1 MTAEAPI
8 PHFSGSSSQAARFAQ
23 LNIHSHM
30 RLQTY
35 VSLCLPSVSQ
45 QMTERFGLFDLRRQ
59 GTALIVYS
67 LEIENRAVPL
77 AYGRPLEDAY
87 TARLSRVRE
96 APSGGRTPPERL
108 VIDSRFDLFGYARSG
123 GSEEMGYDD
132 GSGARVQAGRARMLQ
147 VFTRPLA
154 PPGERHVGTAP
165 GAFAALQEHAW
176 DEPWPTVETLG
187 AAPAGHTPVEQP
199 VPPRLAVWGTG
210 NTDLNQ
216 HVTLTEY
223 IREFDSH
230 CSLQLHL
237 AGLDVAR
244 HHVDRCHMIFR
255 KPFFPGNPYAVD
267 GKLYVQGGQTVLTV
281 GIFAARPD
289 GTPTGTPAVFA
300 RLAGSIGDHAG

>member
-1 MTAEAPI
+1 
-8 PHFSGSSSQAARFAQ
+8 
-23 LNIHSHM
+23 M

-45 QMTERFGLFDLRRQ
+45 QMAERYGLFDLRRQ

-67 LEIENRAVPL
+67 LEIDNRATPL
-77 AYGRPLEDAY
+77 AYGRPLEDEY
-87 TARLSRVRE
+87 TARLCRVRE
-96 APSGGRTPPERL
+96 VAGGGRTAPERL

-154 PPGERHVGTAP
+154 PAGERQVSAAP
-165 GAFAALQEHAW
+165 GAFATLQEHAW

-187 AAPAGHTPVEQP
+187 AAPAGFTPVLHELS
-199 VPPRLAVWGTG
+199 PRLGVWGAG

-255 KPFFPGNPYAVD
+255 KPFFPGNPYTVV
-267 GKLYVQGGQTVLTV
+267 GQLYVQDQQTVLTV
-281 GIFAARPD
+281 GIHAAQPD
-289 GTPTGTPAVFA
+289 GAPMGSPAVYA
-300 RLAGSIGDHAG
+300 RLAGSVGDHLG